1 LTSIAMHQVRRATE
15 ADHEFVVRAQLA
27 MALESEGLALDLAT
41 VQAGVRGVLDHPERG
56 FYLIAEASGVACG
69 CMLVLSEWSD
79 WRSREVWWL
88 HSVYVAPER
97 RREGLFRGLYAY
109 VTELGKR
116 HGVAGLRLYVDRRNE
131 RAKAVYRALGMT
143 DEHYELYEQLF

>member
-1 LTSIAMHQVRRATE
+1 MTTIRRATG

-41 VQAGVRGVLDHPERG
+41 VQAGVRGVLEHPERG
-56 FYLIAEASGVACG
+56 FYLIAEVDGAPHG

-79 WRSREVWWL
+79 WRNREVWWL

-97 RREGLFRGLYAY
+97 RREGLFRALYAH
-109 VTELGKR
+109 VTELGKAK
-116 HGVAGLRLYVDRRNE
+116 GVAGLRLYVDRRNE

-143 DEHYELYEQLF
+143 DEHYELYEQMF